1 MLKIDFSKKKT
12 KRIYFCLILVIA
24 VVAAAFFAAAAA
36 QKSGSYWANFN
47 NKRAEANPQGSDGFL
62 VVDVSDLSSQDKAN
76 SGEQEETQVVPIGV
90 GPVPNVPAL
99 TEEELKLYG
108 VLSKSDGLLTSEDQ
122 KDLDEDIHWQE
133 VVLEPGDTIKS
144 IAAKFGVSPRDIIK
158 ANGFSPK
165 QKLETAAVIYVPDS
179 HEYVSATH
187 SYIASMKH
195 AEQNLAKGGTPLSIT
210 AYVVQSADT
219 VWSVA
224 SKFNLNIDTILGS
237 NKIKNIAH
245 LKAGTTLRIPNQNG
259 IYIRVAPGDTI
270 SELADKYGS
279 YTKAIMSVNKISKD
293 SDLRMGAE
301 LFLPGAQ
308 IAAIAETYQT
318 NGNGKVVRATAS
330 RIIREVARRG
340 SYGYGSGF
348 RWPVMGEIS
357 SPFGWR
363 RSPFGSRMVFHA
375 GLDISAPRGRPI
387 VAAADGVVI
396 HSGWINGYG
405 NAIVIEHGGGVE
417 TLYGHCS
424 ALVVNSGVRV
434 SRGQVIALVGST
446 GRSTGN
452 HCHFE
457 VRSNGEAIN
466 PLGTLR

>member
-1 MLKIDFSKKKT
+1 MLKIDFSQRKT
-12 KRIYFCLILVIA
+12 KKIYFCFILVLA

-36 QKSGSYWANFN
+36 QKSGSYWANFS

-62 VVDVSDLSSQDKAN
+62 VVDVSDLSSQDVA
-76 SGEQEETQVVPIGV
+76 SSEEQEETQVVPIGV
-90 GPVPNVPAL
+90 GPVPNVPSL
-99 TEEELKLYG
+99 TAEELKLYG
-108 VLSKSDGLLTSEDQ
+108 VLSKSDGLLTSEGR
-122 KDLDEDIHWQE
+122 KDLNDDIHWQD
-133 VVLEPGDTIKS
+133 VVLEPGDTIQS
-144 IAAKFGVSPRDIIK
+144 VAAEFGVSVKDILK

-165 QKLETAAVIYVPDS
+165 QKLESAQVIFVPDS
-179 HEYVSATH
+179 HEYVDATH
-187 SYIASMKH
+187 TYVASMKH

-219 VWSVA
+219 LWSVA
-224 SKFNLNIDTILGS
+224 NKFSLNIDTIIGS
-237 NKIKNIAH
+237 NKIKNITS
-245 LKAGTTLRIPNQNG
+245 LKPGTTLRIPNQNG
-259 IYIRVAPGDTI
+259 IYIKVAPGDTI

-279 YTKAIMSVNKISKD
+279 YTKAIMSANKISRD

-308 IAAIAETYQT
+308 IVAITETYQPKD
-318 NGNGKVVRATAS
+318 NGKVVRATAS

-340 SYGYGSGF
+340 SYGYSGRF

-375 GLDISAPRGRPI
+375 GLDIRAPRGRPI
-387 VAAADGVVI
+387 IAAADGVVV
-396 HSGWINGYG
+396 HSGWISGYG

-424 ALVVNSGVRV
+424 ALVVNSGTHV
-434 SRGQVIALVGST
+434 SRGQVVALVGST

-457 VRSNGEAIN
+457 VRKNGQAVN
-466 PLGTLR
+466 PLGSLR